1 MHKYVFT
8 YVPVYDIQAMNIF
21 KCKSYLSSVELSTFL
36 RESSDF
42 SQVKE
47 QFTTATII
55 QNEKQFIR
63 SLLKKWK

>member
-1 MHKYVFT
+1 MRKYVCT

-21 KCKSYLSSVELSTFL
+21 ECKSYLSCVELGTFL
-36 RESSDF
+36 GEPSDF

-63 SLLKKWK
+63 SLLR